1 LKLLFVSLKKL
12 NSLTTSNSLIF
23 IVFQNKEFL
32 LSNLF
37 PPTKKSHLQIFLF
50 PLFVFGGYLIGIGS
64 SFLIFDIVTSFQ
76 KCYIFSNIPI
86 ISCKN
91 IKTTPFYTSV
101 FYPGCSRKTRCA
113 AASAY
118 PAREQGQT
126 TFCRRRRH
134 PNPRRG
140 SRGSLSGDAFSFSS
154 PMDSAST
161 SDLQEKDFS
170 VESKHKTV
178 FSSLT

>member
-1 LKLLFVSLKKL
+1 MLH
-12 NSLTTSNSLIF
+12 
-23 IVFQNKEFL
+23 FL
-32 LSNLF
+32 QQSYF
-37 PPTKKSHLQIFLF
+37 M
-50 PLFVFGGYLIGIGS
+50 
-64 SFLIFDIVTSFQ
+64 Q
-76 KCYIFSNIPI
+76 KYQDH
-86 ISCKN
+86 
-91 IKTTPFYTSV
+91 TLFYTSV

-134 PNPRRG
+134 PNLRHG